1 MRELSNSELEA
12 VSGGESIISGPPMM
26 TLSLIALSPTPLVI
40 AVGTAALLYYA
51 FC

>member
-1 MRELSNSELEA
+1 MRELNNSELKA
-12 VSGGESIISGPPMM
+12 VSGGEVIVSGPPLM

-40 AVGTAALLYYA
+40 AVGAAALLYYA